1 LVEPNDG
8 GDLAEEI
15 RDSKPVYNPPAL
27 NLSPGQE
34 TAIEAIEKW
43 YHGSNEQI
51 FRMFGPAGTGKTT
64 IARLVPVALG
74 ISKYAFGAFS
84 GKAAQ
89 VLRSKGCN
97 PAGTL
102 HSMIYGA
109 PINLAADKRRLEEI
123 LDRTLEIPEEKRVSN
138 WLDEVNELKKAI
150 RDLETRIRLH
160 GKLDFPVNF
169 ESELADADLLIADEV
184 SMVSDRMAFDILSTD
199 VRVLVLGDPEQL
211 PPVRGDGYFTREEP
225 DIMLSEVHRQALD
238 SPVLSLATRVRNG
251 GRIEPFEYQHGKRI
265 DYTEFDQILCWRRA
279 TRWGAVKHVREL
291 LERPPGEPVPGD
303 TIMNLQ
309 NNKDLGVF
317 NGQVF
322 TILSVSPGRENDE
335 YLLRVEDGM
344 TERDLFVYGY
354 GFTQTGEKDGEEARV
369 GWNGDTAFVTFSQAL
384 TVHKAQGSEWGNV
397 LLVDESNAMWAM
409 ENKLRGFEMAQ
420 NMTRRWLYT
429 GITRASESITL
440 VRKR

>member
-1 LVEPNDG
+1 M
-8 GDLAEEI
+8 AEDV
-15 RDSKPVYNPPAL
+15 RDSEPVYDAPAL

-34 TAIEAIEKW
+34 EALEAIQNW
-43 YHGSNEQI
+43 YHGSDDQV

-64 IARLVPVALG
+64 IARLVPRVLG
-74 ISKYAFGAFS
+74 ISDYHFGAFS

-109 PINLAADKRRLEEI
+109 PINLAADKRRLEDI
-123 LDRTLEIPEEKRVSN
+123 LDETIAIPEEKRTDT
-138 WLDEVNELKKAI
+138 WITEVETLKKAI
-150 RDLETRIRLH
+150 RELENRIRLH

-169 ESELADADLLIADEV
+169 ESELADSDLLIADEV
-184 SMVSDRMAFDILSTD
+184 SMVSDRMAFDILSTG

-211 PPVRGDGYFTREEP
+211 PPVRGDGYFTREAP

-251 GRIEPFEYQHGKRI
+251 GRIDPFEYAHGKKV
-265 DYTEFDQILCWRRA
+265 DYTQFDQILCWRRA

-291 LERPPGEPVPGD
+291 LGRPPGEPVPGD

-317 NGQVF
+317 NGQTFVV
-322 TILSVSPGRENDE
+322 LDVKPGRENDE
-335 YLLRVEDGM
+335 YLLRVEDGI
-344 TERDLFVYGY
+344 TERDLFVYDY
-354 GFTQTGEKDGEEARV
+354 GFTQAGEKAGEDARV

-384 TVHKAQGSEWGNV
+384 TVHKAQGSEWKNV
-397 LLVDESNAMWAM
+397 LLVDESNAMFAM
-409 ENKLRGFEMAQ
+409 ENKLRGFETAQ

-429 GITRASESITL
+429 GITRASDSLTL